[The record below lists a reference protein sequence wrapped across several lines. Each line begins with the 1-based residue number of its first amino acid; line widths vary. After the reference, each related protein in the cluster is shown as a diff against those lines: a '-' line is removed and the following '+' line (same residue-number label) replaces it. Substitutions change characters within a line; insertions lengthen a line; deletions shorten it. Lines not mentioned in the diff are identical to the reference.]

1 MSIDNLT
8 NAERAKWNYDFDTYY
23 KAEHDAEARRVRI
36 EDTVAEMTKEGNAFY
51 PFLPANFHE
60 AICQM
65 SDENINDVGAYAH
78 SANMGKYDMS
88 DFDISDLIKINL
100 ANKLMDISK
109 EYWENTAR
117 VIIERDKL
125 VD

>member
-8 NAERAKWNYDFDTYY
+8 RAERNSFNSDLAKEMSLE
-23 KAEHDAEARRVRI
+23 AESEAKSIRI
-36 EDTVAEMTKEGNAFY
+36 EEIVAEMTKEGNAFY

-65 SDENINDVGAYAH
+65 SDEDINDVGAYAH
-78 SANMGKYDMS
+78 SANIGKNDMS
-88 DFDISDLIKINL
+88 DFDMCNLIKLNL
-100 ANKLMDISK
+100 ANKLMDISR

>member
-8 NAERAKWNYDFDTYY
+8 RAERLKWNYDFDTYY

-36 EDTVAEMTKEGNAFY
+36 EETVAEMTMEGNAFY

-60 AICQM
+60 AITQM
-65 SDENINDVGAYAH
+65 SDENIVKIGYLAH
-78 SANMGKYDMS
+78 VSVKNNYDEQANELS
-88 DFDISDLIKINL
+88 
-100 ANKLMDISK
+100 KLLFVIAK
-109 EYWENTAR
+109 EYWEDTAR
-117 VIIERDKL
+117 IIIERDKL